1 MYSQFYKR
9 SINSFMLKV
18 SIFNSWYEMFLRL
31 TWLWYLSQLKMILIL
46 LPSECDPKL
55 WKWSP
60 INPLGGS
67 MTFRNIFTGL
77 PCLLKGMSAI
87 NIFRRTLSGGGG
99 QQKESSL
106 YACENVEKIEPLL
119 KRHLLINGHY
129 FLWRVQYHLWYH
141 QKPSNLTFL
150 CV

>member
-1 MYSQFYKR
+1 
-9 SINSFMLKV
+9 
-18 SIFNSWYEMFLRL
+18 
-31 TWLWYLSQLKMILIL
+31 
-46 LPSECDPKL
+46 
-55 WKWSP
+55 
-60 INPLGGS
+60 

-119 KRHLLINGHY
+119 KKKLPLFSVDI
-129 FLWRVQYHLWYH
+129 FMRVITSTL
-141 QKPSNLTFL
+141 
-150 CV
+150 